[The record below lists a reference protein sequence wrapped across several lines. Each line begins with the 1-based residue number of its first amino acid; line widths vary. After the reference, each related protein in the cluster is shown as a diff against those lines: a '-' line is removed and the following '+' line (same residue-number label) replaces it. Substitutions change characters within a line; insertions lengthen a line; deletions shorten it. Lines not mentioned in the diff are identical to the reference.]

1 MKFIRINQSPK
12 LRTDE
17 QLPTPLSSP
26 FPIDCQAAITQT
38 MRWTQTTQSDNYI
51 IADSLSN
58 LIGPTGLSS
67 PSTDQPKTA
76 TPTAPATTLTEIY
89 ARKKTRK
96 TKEKQLR
103 GPKEK
108 IYFPPALNMACVARI
123 KIIIIRS
130 VIIVVV
136 IFVVRE
142 YPRVVAMII
151 RDVLDLGT
159 SSNERGQKKRNKA
172 GNRNATQN

>member
-1 MKFIRINQSPK
+1 M
-12 LRTDE
+12 
-17 QLPTPLSSP
+17 
-26 FPIDCQAAITQT
+26 
-38 MRWTQTTQSDNYI
+38 
-51 IADSLSN
+51 SN

-67 PSTDQPKTA
+67 PSIDQPKTA

-89 ARKKTRK
+89 ARKKNRK
-96 TKEKQLR
+96 TKEKQPR

-108 IYFPPALNMACVARI
+108 IYFPPPALKIACVVRI
-123 KIIIIRS
+123 KIIIIIS

-142 YPRVVAMII
+142 CPRVVAMII
-151 RDVLDLGT
+151 RDVVDLGT
-159 SSNERGQKKRNKA
+159 SSKERGQKKRNKV